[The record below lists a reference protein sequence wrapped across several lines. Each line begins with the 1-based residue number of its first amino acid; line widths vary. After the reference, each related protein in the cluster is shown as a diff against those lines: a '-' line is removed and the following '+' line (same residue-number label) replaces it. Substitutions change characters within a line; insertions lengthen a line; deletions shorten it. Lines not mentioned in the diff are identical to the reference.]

1 MVQMAAATG
10 TINDLCAS
18 DRAQLFECSEN
29 LLSVTSQEGLTDC
42 LGNLQAWLDV
52 REIMVA
58 AGSISTL
65 ERTRVMGAGYDLEW
79 MDLYFRERFALVDPI
94 VCGILKGRRFLNR
107 ANAAAGARTASLN
120 PGGPTLERF
129 LEAARDH
136 GRLGCGFASGVVL
149 NGSIALCSVVTGPGK
164 GGERAPLILCALR
177 PLLFQ
182 ALMRVLLPGPVLPHL
197 SPRERAILECLAS
210 GYDDPQIADA
220 QSISVSTVRFHLG
233 NVFEKLGAR
242 NRCHAVAL
250 GFQSGLL
257 QR

>member
-1 MVQMAAATG
+1 MAHLAATIG

-18 DRAQLFECSEN
+18 DRAHLFECSEH
-29 LLSVTSQEGLTDC
+29 LLSVTSHDGLTEW

-65 ERTRVMGAGYDLEW
+65 ERTRVMGAGHDVEW

-107 ANAAAGARTASLN
+107 ANAAAGARNASRN
-120 PGGPTLERF
+120 SDGPTLERF

-136 GRLGCGFASGVVL
+136 GRLGGGFASGVVF
-149 NGSIALCSVVTGPGK
+149 NGNIALCSVVTGRGR
-164 GGERAPLILCALR
+164 GGERAPLVLCALR

-182 ALMRVLLPGPVLPHL
+182 ALLRVLLPGPVFPDL
-197 SPRERAILECLAS
+197 SPREHAILECLAS

>member
-1 MVQMAAATG
+1 MGELGATTG

-18 DRAQLFECSEN
+18 DRAQLFECSEQ
-29 LLSVTSQEGLTDC
+29 LLSVTSQDGLAAC
-42 LGNLQAWLDV
+42 LGDLQAWLGV

-79 MDLYFRERFALVDPI
+79 MGLYFRERFALVDPI

-107 ANAAAGARTASLN
+107 ANAAAGARTARRD
-120 PGGPTLERF
+120 GPTLERF
-129 LEAARDH
+129 LEAAHDY
-136 GRLGCGFASGVVL
+136 GRLGGGFASGVVF
-149 NGSIALCSVVTGPGK
+149 NGNIALCSVVTSPGRS
-164 GGERAPLILCALR
+164 GERAPLVLCALR

-182 ALMRVLLPGPVLPHL
+182 ALMRVLLPGPVFPNL